1 MQCKLNNP
9 EIYIQPERLEIKA
22 EAIIKLIRV
31 TFDAEQLL
39 QRNTKIGK
47 PVGSKTF
54 KSIHYL

>member
-31 TFDAEQLL
+31 TFDAKQLL
-39 QRNTKIGK
+39 QRNRKIGK
-47 PVGSKTF
+47 PSGSKTF